1 MTRTAPRSAMIWA
14 ALGTVYIVW
23 GSTYLAIRVVVDS
36 GIPPFLGMGIR
47 FLIAGL
53 LLLGILLL
61 FSRRPR
67 VEGSRPIWRISA
79 REFRA
84 TAVMGVLLL
93 VLGNGVVA
101 IAEQTVPS
109 GLTALIIGAIPLWF
123 VLLRVLA
130 GERPGSLTWLGVLVG
145 LGGLTVISLSRGG
158 IDGVETWGVLL
169 LFCATVSW
177 AFGSFISPRLGLP
190 RNGFAAATYEMLAAG
205 VILVTISVITGE
217 ASGLDVGAV
226 PARGWI
232 ALAYLVVLGSLL
244 GFTAYVYA
252 LAHAPLSLVGTYA
265 YVNPVV
271 AVLLGWAILA
281 EPVTSIVVVGGAFL
295 VGGVALVMTSERTAR
310 PTPEDD
316 EEPPPG
322 QADLASERT
331 G

>member
-1 MTRTAPRSAMIWA
+1 MTRMRSRPAMIWV
-14 ALGTVYIVW
+14 ALVTVYVVW
-23 GSTYLAIRVVVDS
+23 GSTYLAIRVVVES
-36 GIPPFLGMGIR
+36 GIPPFLGMGFR
-47 FLIAGL
+47 FVVAGL
-53 LLLGILLL
+53 LLFGILFLYGH
-61 FSRRPR
+61 RHRAHDT
-67 VEGSRPIWRISA
+67 RPIWRISA

-123 VLLRVLA
+123 VLLRVLG
-130 GERPGSLTWLGVLVG
+130 GERPRSLTWLGVFVG

-158 IDGVETWGVLL
+158 IEGVEPWGVLL

-177 AFGSFISPRLGLP
+177 AFGSFVSPRLGLP
-190 RNGFAAATYEMLAAG
+190 PNGFVAATYEMLSAG
-205 VILVTISVITGE
+205 VILVTVSVVTGE
-217 ASGLDVGAV
+217 AHGFDVGAV
-226 PARGWI
+226 PTRGWI

-281 EPVTSIVVVGGAFL
+281 EPVTSIVVFGGAFL
-295 VGGVALVMTSERTAR
+295 VGGVALVMRSERTHR
-310 PTPEDD
+310 PAQEDD
-316 EEPPPG
+316 AAPPAG
-322 QADLASERT
+322 QPPLAHERAD
-331 G
+331 